1 MKKGFYTI
9 IAAQFVSSLADNAL
23 LIAAIALLTVISSP
37 AWVTPLLQI
46 FFTISYVLLAPFVG
60 AFADALQK
68 RHVMFVSNALKAAG
82 CLLMIAGAHP
92 MIAYGV
98 VGFGAAAYSPAKY
111 GILTE
116 LLPAEKLVAANAWL
130 ESATVLSTIAGT
142 MLGGALVSTYAE
154 RFVAH
159 HPMPFIRTAADLA
172 MLAVMLTYA
181 LAALINIGIP
191 DTGARYEN
199 RLREPGRLVSDF
211 VHCFN
216 VLWADKL
223 AQIALWVTTL
233 MWGAAVTLQLLVLKW
248 ADANLGLSLSKAA
261 VMQGVTGLGIA
272 LGAAAA
278 AAWVSLRASL
288 RVLPVGV
295 LCGLVA
301 VAMAFYSKALFPA
314 GEGVRVGAFVMPFY
328 LLFAYPLMV
337 LLGTLAGFFIV
348 PMNALLQHRGATLLS
363 AGHSIAVQNF
373 TQNLAVLLML
383 GAYALLLTARM
394 PVQWI
399 IVVFGLF
406 VAAMIGLA
414 MRRSAANARTNDMQA
429 LVDGPRAHQAV
440 RPGSHER
447 DAG

>member
-23 LIAAIALLTVISSP
+23 LIAAIALLTVIASP

-46 FFTISYVLLAPFVG
+46 FFTVSYVVLAPFVG

-68 RHVMFVSNALKAAG
+68 RHVMLVSNALKACG
-82 CLLMIAGAHP
+82 CLLMIAGVHP

-116 LLPAEKLVAANAWL
+116 LLPPEKLIAANAWL
-130 ESATVLSTIAGT
+130 ESATVLSTIIGT
-142 MLGGALVSTYAE
+142 MLGGALVSTYAD

-159 HPMPFIRTAADLA
+159 HALPLIHSSADLA
-172 MLAVMLTYA
+172 MFAVMLTYVIA
-181 LAALINIGIP
+181 GLINFDIP
-191 DTGARYEN
+191 DTGARYAN
-199 RLREPGRLVSDF
+199 RLKEPRRLVTDF

-248 ADANLGLSLSKAA
+248 ADVNLGLSLSKAA

-272 LGAAAA
+272 IGAAAA

-295 LCGLVA
+295 LCGVVA
-301 VAMAFYSKALFPA
+301 VGMAFYSKGLFPP
-314 GEGVRVGAFVMPFY
+314 GEGLRIGHFLLPFY

-373 TQNLAVLLML
+373 NQNLAVLLML

-394 PVQWI
+394 PAQWI
-399 IVVFGLF
+399 IVVFGTF
-406 VAAMIGLA
+406 IAAMIGLA
-414 MRRSAANARTNDMQA
+414 MRRSAANARKVNLRA
-429 LVDGPRAHQAV
+429 LVD
-440 RPGSHER
+440 E
-447 DAG
+447 

>member
-23 LIAAIALLTVISSP
+23 LIAAIAILSVIHSA
-37 AWVTPLLQI
+37 AWITPLLQI
-46 FFTISYVLLAPFVG
+46 FFTVSYVVLAPFVG

-68 RHVMFVSNALKAAG
+68 RHVMFISNALKALG
-82 CLLMIAGAHP
+82 CLLMIVGVHP

-116 LLPAEKLVAANAWL
+116 LLPADRLVMANAWL
-130 ESATVLSTIAGT
+130 ESATVLSTIVGT
-142 MLGGALVSTYAE
+142 MLGGALISTWAQ
-154 RFVAH
+154 RLVAH
-159 HPMPFIRTAADLA
+159 AHFPLVHTAADLA
-172 MLAVMLTYA
+172 MCAVMLTYV
-181 LAALINIGIP
+181 AAAAVNVGIP
-191 DTGARYEN
+191 DTGARYPN
-199 RLREPGRLVSDF
+199 RLNEPSKLVGDF

-216 VLWADKL
+216 VLWADRL

-272 LGAAAA
+272 LGAGAA

-295 LCGLVA
+295 VTGLVA
-301 VAMAFYSKALFPA
+301 VAMAFYGKNLFPA
-314 GEGVRVGAFVMPFY
+314 HAGIRIGAYTMPFY
-328 LLFAYPLMV
+328 ILFAYPLMV

-373 TQNLAVLLML
+373 NQNLAVLLML
-383 GAYALLLTARM
+383 GAYALLLAANM

-399 IVVFGLF
+399 IVVFGTF
-406 VAAMIGLA
+406 VSALIVLA
-414 MRRSAANARTNDMQA
+414 MRRNAANARTVDLQA
-429 LVDGPRAHQAV
+429 LVD
-440 RPGSHER
+440 E
-447 DAG
+447 

>member
-23 LIAAIALLTVISSP
+23 LIAAIALLTVIQSP

-82 CLLMIAGAHP
+82 CLMMIAGVHP

-130 ESATVLSTIAGT
+130 ESATVLSTIVGT
-142 MLGGALVSTYAE
+142 MVGGALISTLATKL
-154 RFVAH
+154 VARAH
-159 HPMPFIRTAADLA
+159 LPMIHTAADLA

-181 LAALINIGIP
+181 AAAAINVAIP
-191 DTGARYEN
+191 DTGARYPN
-199 RLREPGRLVSDF
+199 RLAEPRKLVGDF
-211 VHCFN
+211 ANSFN
-216 VLWADKL
+216 VLWGDKV

-233 MWGAAVTLQLLVLKW
+233 MWGGAVTLQLLVLKW
-248 ADANLGLSLSKAA
+248 ADVNLGLSLSKAA

-272 LGAAAA
+272 VGAAAA
-278 AAWVSLRASL
+278 AAWIPLRGSL
-288 RVLPVGV
+288 RVLPVGIV
-295 LCGLVA
+295 TGAVA
-301 VAMAFYSKALFPA
+301 IAMAFYSKGLFPA
-314 GEGVRVGAFVMPFY
+314 GMGIRIGPLVAPVYIV
-328 LLFAYPLMV
+328 LAYPLMI
-337 LLGTLAGFFIV
+337 LLGGLSGFFIV
-348 PMNALLQHRGATLLS
+348 PMNAILQHRGATLLS

-373 TQNLAVLLML
+373 NQNLAVLLML
-383 GAYALLLTARM
+383 GAYALMLTAKV

-399 IVVFGLF
+399 IVVFGTF
-406 VAAMIGLA
+406 ITFMMWLA
-414 MRRSAANARTNDMQA
+414 RRRSLMNARKVDMRA
-429 LVDGPRAHQAV
+429 LI
-440 RPGSHER
+440 EE
-447 DAG
+447 

>member
-23 LIAAIALLTVISSP
+23 LIAAIALLTVIASP

-46 FFTISYVLLAPFVG
+46 FFTVSYVVLAPFVG

-82 CLLMIAGAHP
+82 CLLMIAGVHP

-116 LLPAEKLVAANAWL
+116 LLPPEKLIAANAWL
-130 ESATVLSTIAGT
+130 ESATVLSTIIGT

-159 HPMPFIRTAADLA
+159 HALPLIHSSADLA
-172 MLAVMLTYA
+172 MLAVMITYA
-181 LAALINIGIP
+181 IAALINFGIP

-199 RLREPGRLVSDF
+199 RLKEPRRLVNDF
-211 VHCFN
+211 VQCFN

-272 LGAAAA
+272 LGASAA

-288 RVLPVGV
+288 KVLPVGV
-295 LCGLVA
+295 LCGVVA
-301 VAMAFYSKALFPA
+301 VAMAFYHKGLFPA
-314 GEGVRVGAFVMPFY
+314 GEGVRFGHFILPFY

-373 TQNLAVLLML
+373 NQNLAVLLML
-383 GAYALLLTARM
+383 GAYALLLTAKM

-399 IVVFGLF
+399 IVVFGAF
-406 VAAMIGLA
+406 IAAMIALA
-414 MRRSAANARTNDMQA
+414 MRRSAANARKVDLRA
-429 LVDGPRAHQAV
+429 LVD
-440 RPGSHER
+440 E
-447 DAG
+447 